1 MIQYKNEHTVCSLLI
16 TEVNNGSTK
25 QPSYGEAQD
34 HAWLPDRCHTV
45 WLDHLRWVSR
55 SDGLATPPLEHR
67 QADRLGDEA
76 AWEAVTC
83 RLPRRSQHGRQY

>member
-16 TEVNNGSTK
+16 TEVNNGSTR

-34 HAWLPDRCHTV
+34 HTWLPDRCHSV

-67 QADRLGDEA
+67 QADRFGDEA
-76 AWEAVTC
+76 VWEAVTC
-83 RLPRRSQHGRQY
+83 RLPKRSLHGP